1 MEKSRYKI
9 IVRVSFIVLILTIS
23 YSICIY
29 QFQNDNF
36 VSWLNTF
43 FSTIISVLLALI
55 IAIYIFYY
63 QTDLIQKEIKNKFIP
78 LIEMELIDDWK
89 FLSNLENPMKIR
101 FSDRKE
107 LDFYLFKVQNIIF
120 EQAICSNVFDKEQ
133 TEFLLKM
140 KGAIDFHNSVIE
152 QFINMNRQFDKNP
165 DIYRKSL
172 EFLYNNHD
180 KSKKELKKIIL
191 TANNYFEFE
200 EFNKKIK

>member
-1 MEKSRYKI
+1 M
-9 IVRVSFIVLILTIS
+9 
-23 YSICIY
+23 
-29 QFQNDNF
+29 
-36 VSWLNTF
+36 
-43 FSTIISVLLALI
+43 LALI

-63 QTDLIQKEIKNKFIP
+63 QTNLIQEEKKNKFIP

-89 FLSNLENPMKIR
+89 FLSNLKNPMKIR
-101 FSDRKE
+101 FSDGNE
-107 LDFYLFKVQNIIF
+107 LDFYLFIVQNLIF
-120 EQAICSNVFDKEQ
+120 EHAIRSNVFNKEQ

-140 KGAIDFHNSVIE
+140 KGAIDFHNIVIE
-152 QFINMNRQFDKNP
+152 QFINMNRLFGENP

-191 TANNYFEFE
+191 TANNYFEFK